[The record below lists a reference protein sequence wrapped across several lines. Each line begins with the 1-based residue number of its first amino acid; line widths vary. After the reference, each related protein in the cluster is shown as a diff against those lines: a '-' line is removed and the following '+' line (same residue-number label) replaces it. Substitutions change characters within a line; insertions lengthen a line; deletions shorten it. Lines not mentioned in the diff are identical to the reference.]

1 MIALKLLTIL
11 LSILGLMALT
21 TYLYRCWHAAFEAYS
36 MLCNE
41 MDRLDDQ

>member
-1 MIALKLLTIL
+1 MITLKILTIP

-36 MLCNE
+36 MLCIE
-41 MDRLDDQ
+41 IDRLDDQ